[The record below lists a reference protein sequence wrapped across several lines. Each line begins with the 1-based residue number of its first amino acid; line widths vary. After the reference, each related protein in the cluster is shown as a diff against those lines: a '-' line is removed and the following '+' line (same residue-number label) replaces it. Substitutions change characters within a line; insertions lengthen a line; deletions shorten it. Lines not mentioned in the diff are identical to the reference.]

1 MKHSNKQPPN
11 EAQSSVSAASL
22 FFGMRFFVA
31 GGNGEMTAAQKSA
44 ADVNGDDKVDA
55 KDASSILA
63 YYALVSTASGD
74 IPSMKEFMTPKQT

>member
-1 MKHSNKQPPN
+1 VNADGKVDAKDASMVLMAYARMSTGAEDGLTEKQRK
-11 EAQSSVSAASL
+11 AA
-22 FFGMRFFVA
+22 
-31 GGNGEMTAAQKSA
+31 N
-44 ADVNGDDKVDA
+44 VNGDDKVDA